1 MKRLKNMALF
11 LVIFSTIL
19 VIVGCIVFK
28 YEIGPISNKQDV
40 VEVTIPKGSSVKQIA
55 SILKNKNLIRN
66 ETFFMLYIKLTNTS
80 NMKAGIYSFNQSMG
94 VEELI
99 NRLNSGTDK
108 YEGEISITFKE
119 GLNMRE
125 IAKVISENTNNKY
138 QDVLDKA
145 NDLDYINSL
154 KEDYWFITDSLNN
167 NDLYYKLEGYLYPD
181 TYNFIDKDVSVETI
195 FNVMVKEM
203 NTKISIYKD
212 KITNS
217 NLSVHE
223 LFTLASIVEEEA
235 SRDQD
240 RPNVSSVFLNR
251 LNRNM
256 PLGSDVTT
264 RYAVKLDDYSKV
276 LTASEY
282 ATNSKYNTRLTDGSM
297 NGKLPVGPICNV
309 SISSIVAAIE
319 PTESNYIYFIANI
332 KTEETFFFDNYNDFL
347 NKKNELA
354 SVNNGY

>member
-1 MKRLKNMALF
+1 MKRLKNIALF

-19 VIVGCIVFK
+19 VIIGTLIFK

-40 VEVTIPKGSSVKQIA
+40 VEVIIPKGSSVKQIA
-55 SILKNKNLIRN
+55 SILKDKKLIRN

-80 NMKAGIYSFNQSMG
+80 NMKAGIYSLSEDMG
-94 VEELI
+94 VEKIIEQ
-99 NRLNSGTDK
+99 LNDGTDK

-125 IAKVISENTNNKY
+125 IAKVISEKTNNKY
-138 QDVLDKA
+138 QDVIDKA
-145 NDLDYINSL
+145 NDSNYINSL

-167 NDLYYKLEGYLYPD
+167 DDLYYKLEGYLYPD

-195 FNVMVKEM
+195 FNVMIKEM
-203 NTKISIYKD
+203 DNKISKYKD
-212 KITNS
+212 TIN
-217 NLSVHE
+217 NNQLSIHE
-223 LFTLASIVEEEA
+223 IFTLASIVEEEA
-235 SRDQD
+235 SRDVD
-240 RPNVSSVFLNR
+240 RPNVSSVFINR

-309 SISSIVAAIE
+309 SISSLIAAIE
-319 PTESNYIYFIANI
+319 PTESTYIYFIANI
-332 KTEETFFFDNYNDFL
+332 KTKETFFYDNYNDFL
-347 NKKNELA
+347 VKKNEL
-354 SVNNGY
+354 SSINNGY